1 MGQSKNR
8 RCTMVDFRALVPWR
22 ERSQTPA
29 TRDDFLDPF
38 VSFRREVN
46 RMFDSFFDD
55 FTRPSGAGWLTPA
68 VDVAENDKEL
78 VITERS
84 RGSAK
89 KTWT

>member
-1 MGQSKNR
+1 
-8 RCTMVDFRALVPWR
+8 
-22 ERSQTPA
+22 
-29 TRDDFLDPF
+29 
-38 VSFRREVN
+38 
-46 RMFDSFFDD
+46 MFDSFFDD